1 MKRAFDILVS
11 SLALLLLLPLF
22 GLLASAVALT
32 SPGGAF
38 FAQVRVGRGGRE
50 FRLLKFRT
58 MRPDSERGGQLTIG
72 GHDPRITRI
81 GRFLRRSKLDELPQL
96 WNVLKGEMSV
106 VGPRPEVPRYVA
118 LYTAAQ
124 REVLTVRPGL
134 TGLASLAYINENE
147 ILGAAEDP
155 ERAYIER
162 IMPAKLDLDLRYV
175 RDHGLLLD
183 CRIMLRTVARIIAG

>member
-72 GHDPRITRI
+72 GRDPRITRI